1 MKALPL
7 TDLPDRRVI
16 AAPDA
21 DVLGRAHPEPTCVR
35 SLIVQQV
42 CGVQLVKECVELR
55 VVEPEG
61 ILAVDG
67 VRVRRA
73 TERDVADDDDE
84 EEDDDD
90 DDDDDAAGHVMSPLS
105 EAGS

>member
-1 MKALPL
+1 MKALPR

-42 CGVQLVKECVELR
+42 CGVKLVKECVELR

-67 VRVRRA
+67 VGVGRA
-73 TERDVADDDDE
+73 TERHVADDDE
-84 EEDDDD
+84 EEDEEDEEDEEEEEED
-90 DDDDDAAGHVMSPLS
+90 EDED
-105 EAGS
+105 EEEEE